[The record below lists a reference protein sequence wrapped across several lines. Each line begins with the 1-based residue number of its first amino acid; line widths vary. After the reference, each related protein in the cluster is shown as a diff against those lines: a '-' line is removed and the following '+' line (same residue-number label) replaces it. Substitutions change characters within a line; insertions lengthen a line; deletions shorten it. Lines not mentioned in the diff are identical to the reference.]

1 MQYDIVMIGH
11 ISQDIMID
19 HLKNRID
26 LVGGAVVYSSFSAA
40 ASGSMVKVVTKL
52 SQSDAHILEPLKRE
66 NITWEVCPSK
76 ASTSIKNIYY
86 TADKERR
93 DVFLISQA
101 DPFTLEEV
109 IGNET
114 RIFHLAGLFGGEVP
128 DILIKPLS
136 EKAEVAM
143 DAQGVL
149 RCLDEEGN
157 LVFRDWERKKELL
170 PFIKYFKTDAAEAE
184 ILTGLSNREDAA
196 RLLTSWGADEVM
208 LTHNTEVMVCAEGEI
223 FTAPY
228 THRTNEGRTGRGDTT
243 FAAYLAWRKEHSP
256 KEATAYA
263 AALCSMKMEVLG
275 TFKGSVAD
283 VLKRMKEDAKKTK
296 E

>member
-19 HLKNRID
+19 HLNNRLD

-40 ASGSMVKVVTKL
+40 ASGAKVKVVTKL
-52 SQSDAHILEPLKRE
+52 SEADDHILEPLKRE
-66 NITWEVCPSK
+66 NIKWEVCPSK

-109 IGNET
+109 VGDET

-128 DILIKPLS
+128 DTLIRPLS
-136 EKAEVAM
+136 KRAEVAM

-149 RCLDEEGN
+149 RCLDDEGN
-157 LVFRDWERKKELL
+157 LAFRDWENKRELL
-170 PFIKYFKTDAAEAE
+170 PYIKYFKTDAAEAE
-184 ILTGLSNREDAA
+184 ILTGLTDREEAA
-196 RLLTSWGADEVM
+196 RLLNKWGAEEVM
-208 LTHNTEVMVCAEGEI
+208 LTHNTEVMVCARGEI

-228 THRTNEGRTGRGDTT
+228 THKTNEGRTGRGDTT
-243 FAAYLAWRKEHSP
+243 FAAYLAWRKDHSP

-263 AALCSMKMEVLG
+263 AALCSMKMEVPG
-275 TFKGSVAD
+275 TFKGSVDD
-283 VLKRMKEDAKKTK
+283 VLERMKEDAKQR
-296 E
+296 

>member
-11 ISQDIMID
+11 ISQDILID
-19 HLKNRID
+19 HLENRLE

-40 ASGSMVKVVTKL
+40 ASGSNVKVVTKL
-52 SQSDAHILEPLKRE
+52 AQEDLYILDSLKRE
-66 NITWEVCPSK
+66 NITWDVCPSK
-76 ASTSIKNIYY
+76 ASTSIKNVYY
-86 TADKERR
+86 TRDKERR
-93 DVFLISQA
+93 DVFLVSQA

-109 IGNET
+109 VGDET

-128 DILIKPLS
+128 DTLIRPLS
-136 EKAEVAM
+136 KKAEVAM

-157 LVFRDWERKKELL
+157 LAFRDWERKGELL
-170 PFIKYFKTDAAEAE
+170 PYIKYFKTDAAEAE

-196 RLLTSWGADEVM
+196 RLLNSWGAEEVM
-208 LTHNTEVMVCAEGEI
+208 LTHNTEVMVCAKGEI

-243 FAAYLAWRKEHSP
+243 FAAYLAWRKEHSV
-256 KEATAYA
+256 KEATAYC
-263 AALCSMKMEVLG
+263 AALCSMKMEVPG
-275 TFKGSVAD
+275 VFKGNIED
-283 VLKRMKEDAKKTK
+283 VLKRMKEDAR
-296 E
+296 

>member
-19 HLKNRID
+19 HLKNRLD

-40 ASGSMVKVVTKL
+40 ASGARVKVVTKL
-52 SQSDAHILEPLKRE
+52 SKEDGYILEALKRDA
-66 NITWEVCPSK
+66 ITWQVCPSK

-109 IGNET
+109 TGDET

-128 DILIKPLS
+128 ETLIRPLS
-136 EKAEVAM
+136 KKAEVAM

-157 LVFRDWERKKELL
+157 LVFRDWENKKVLL

-184 ILTGLSNREDAA
+184 ILTGLSDREAA
-196 RLLTSWGADEVM
+196 AKLLNKWGAEEVM
-208 LTHNTEVMVCAEGEI
+208 LTHNTEVMVCARGEI

-228 THRTNEGRTGRGDTT
+228 THKTNEGRTGRGDTT
-243 FAAYLAWRKEHSP
+243 FAAYLAWRKDHSP

-263 AALCSMKMEVLG
+263 AALCSMKMEVPG
-275 TFKGSVAD
+275 TFKGSVED
-283 VLKRMKEDAKKTK
+283 VLKRMREDAK
-296 E
+296 

>member
-19 HLKNRID
+19 HLEKRQDI
-26 LVGGAVVYSSFSAA
+26 VGGAVVYSSFSAA
-40 ASGSMVKVVTKL
+40 ASGAKVKVVTKL
-52 SQSDAHILEPLKRE
+52 SEADSHILESLKRE
-66 NITWEVCPSK
+66 DITWEVCPSN

-101 DPFTLEEV
+101 DPFALEEV
-109 IGNET
+109 LGDET

-128 DILIKPLS
+128 DTLIKPLA

-157 LVFRDWERKKELL
+157 LAFRDWEHKRELL
-170 PFIKYFKTDAAEAE
+170 PFVKYFKTDAAEAE
-184 ILTGLSNREDAA
+184 ILTGLSNREEAA
-196 RLLTSWGADEVM
+196 RLLNKWGSEEVM
-208 LTHNTEVMVCAEGEI
+208 LTHNTEVMVCAQGEI

-228 THRTNEGRTGRGDTT
+228 THRSNEGRTGRGDTT
-243 FAAYLAWRKEHSP
+243 FAAYLAWRKDHSA

-263 AALCSMKMEVLG
+263 AALCSMKMEVPG
-275 TFKGSVAD
+275 PFKGSVED
-283 VLKRMKEDAKKTK
+283 VLKRMEEDAR
-296 E
+296 

>member
-19 HLKNRID
+19 HLKNRLD

-40 ASGSMVKVVTKL
+40 ASGAKVKVVTKL
-52 SQSDAHILEPLKRE
+52 SKEDGYILESLNRE

-76 ASTSIKNIYY
+76 ASTAIKNVYY

-109 IGNET
+109 IGEET

-128 DILIKPLS
+128 DTLIKPLS
-136 EKAEVAM
+136 ERAEVAM

-149 RCLDEEGN
+149 RCLDDEGN
-157 LVFRDWERKKELL
+157 LAFRDWVNKKELL

-184 ILTGLSNREDAA
+184 ILTGLSNREEAA
-196 RLLTSWGADEVM
+196 RLLNSWGAEEVM
-208 LTHNTEVMVCAEGEI
+208 LTHNTEVMVCAKGEI

-228 THRTNEGRTGRGDTT
+228 THKTNEGRTGRGDTT
-243 FAAYLAWRKEHSP
+243 FAAYLAWRKDHSP

-263 AALCSMKMEVLG
+263 AALCSMKMEVPG
-275 TFKGSVAD
+275 PFKGSVDD
-283 VLKRMKEDAKKTK
+283 VLKRMKEDAKQR
-296 E
+296 

>member
-19 HLKNRID
+19 HLNNKLE
-26 LVGGAVVYSSFSAA
+26 LVGGAVVYSSASAA
-40 ASGSMVKVVTKL
+40 ASGAKVKVVTKL
-52 SQSDAHILEPLKRE
+52 SKEDGYILESLKRE

-101 DPFTLEEV
+101 DPFSLEEV
-109 IGNET
+109 LGDET

-128 DILIKPLS
+128 DTLIKPLF

-157 LVFRDWERKKELL
+157 LAFRDWERKKELL

-184 ILTGLSNREDAA
+184 ILTGLSNREEAA
-196 RLLTSWGADEVM
+196 RLLNEWGSGEVM
-208 LTHNTEVMVCAEGEI
+208 LTHNTEVMVCVQGEI

-228 THRTNEGRTGRGDTT
+228 THRSNEGRTGRGDTT
-243 FAAYLAWRKEHSP
+243 FAAYLAWRKEHSA

-263 AALCSMKMEVLG
+263 AALCSMKMEVPG
-275 TFKGSVAD
+275 VFKGSVDD
-283 VLKRMKEDAKKTK
+283 VLKRMEEDVR
-296 E
+296 

>member
-1 MQYDIVMIGH
+1 MKYDIVMIGH
-11 ISQDIMID
+11 ISQDIMVD
-19 HLKNRID
+19 HLNNRMD
-26 LVGGAVVYSSFSAA
+26 LIGGAVVYSSFSAA
-40 ASGSMVKVVTKL
+40 ASGSKVKVVTKL
-52 SQSDAHILEPLKRE
+52 SKEDGHILDSLQRK

-76 ASTSIKNIYY
+76 ASTAIKNVYL

-93 DVFLISQA
+93 NVFLISQA

-109 IGNET
+109 VGDET

-128 DILIKPLS
+128 DTLVRPLS

-157 LVFRDWERKKELL
+157 LAFRDWDRKEELL

-184 ILTGLSNREDAA
+184 ILTGLSDREDAA
-196 RLLTSWGADEVM
+196 RLLNRWGSEEVM
-208 LTHNTEVMVCAEGEI
+208 LTHNTEVMVCAQGEI
-223 FTAPY
+223 YTAPY

-243 FAAYLAWRKEHSP
+243 FAAYLAWRKDHSV

-263 AALCSMKMEVLG
+263 AALCSMKMEVPG
-275 TFKGSVAD
+275 PFKGSLED
-283 VLKRMKEDAKKTK
+283 VLKRMKEDAR
-296 E
+296 